1 MAALVTC
8 LLVRMEYNEAMV
20 CSADRNTKETRDM
33 AQPSQDAQTTHT
45 LQRRLFEAPDFDAFL
60 KDNAAQMTTPQ
71 LCYYLAGL
79 CRGKGRTAGQVIHM
93 AGLNRTYGHQIF
105 NGTRRPSRD
114 KLIQICFGLGLDV
127 EEAQSLLKMAEK
139 SPLYP
144 KLLRDAAIMRC
155 LHDGKTV
162 LQVQELLDRLG
173 LTLLDGGKSYE

>member
-1 MAALVTC
+1 
-8 LLVRMEYNEAMV
+8 
-20 CSADRNTKETRDM
+20 M
-33 AQPSQDAQTTHT
+33 AQHPLELQTTLT
-45 LQRRLFEAPDFDAFL
+45 FQRRLLEAPDFDTFL
-60 KDNAAQMTTPQ
+60 ENNAAQMVTPR

-79 CRGKGRTAGQVIHM
+79 CRDKGRTAGQVIRL
-93 AGLNRTYGHQIF
+93 ADLARTYGHQIF

-155 LHDGKTV
+155 LHEGKTV

-173 LTLLDGGKSYE
+173 LTLLDGGERHEGTLEGSLE